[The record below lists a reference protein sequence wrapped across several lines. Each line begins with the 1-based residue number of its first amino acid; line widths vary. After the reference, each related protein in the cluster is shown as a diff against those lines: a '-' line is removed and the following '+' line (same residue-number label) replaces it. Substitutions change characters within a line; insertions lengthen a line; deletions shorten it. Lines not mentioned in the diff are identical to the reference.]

1 MRVLVV
7 WGLLDTIEIFS
18 PNRQLSSVDLPTL
31 DRPMIATVP
40 NFMVLITTLV
50 SCQGLAPTDTQ
61 SLPYARTPTALE
73 PTAQF

>member
-18 PNRQLSSVDLPTL
+18 PSRQLSSVDLPTL

-40 NFMVLITTLV
+40 NFMVLTTTPV
-50 SCQGLAPTDTQ
+50 SCQGLALTDRQ
-61 SLPYARTPTALE
+61 SLPYARTPTVLE